1 MGGRS
6 GHHTREL
13 EEINYN
19 IYNFGKY
26 ELMCLLRAPDLVGFL
41 FYSLASFLTF
51 QPTMNF
57 HWDGK
62 LERIWQS
69 RTSKTE
75 SLGRTGLEVISR
87 SYLGRRKDFMKL

>member
-26 ELMCLLRAPDLVGFL
+26 ELMCLLRAPDLAGFL
-41 FYSLASFLTF
+41 FYSLASFFTF

-57 HWDGK
+57 HWD
-62 LERIWQS
+62 LIRIWQS
-69 RTSKTE
+69 RSSKTE
-75 SLGRTGLEVISR
+75 PLGRIGLEVISR
-87 SYLGRRKDFMKL
+87 CYWGRRKDFMKL